1 MSDSMVIQ
9 MNNRRPAMSGT
20 VLPPD
25 NLQPAID
32 ALGQA
37 GKAWLDGRTYGK
49 DVEPRDISLAADYER
64 GDLK

>member
-1 MSDSMVIQ
+1 
-9 MNNRRPAMSGT
+9 MSGT